1 MAAGAHGV
9 DRIETLLDADSSVA
23 TSSVS
28 QTTTPHRRADDVP
41 RPVVVRTDRYPDGNR
56 MGAHEHRKAQLVYS
70 PDGVLRVATD
80 VGTFVVPP
88 EWAVWVPSWMR
99 HDVQSST
106 PLTLR
111 SVYVEPESATNLP
124 DRCCVVSV
132 PPLLRELI
140 LESAALPDLYEIG
153 GADGRLMA
161 VILDRITAL
170 EHRPVVV
177 PEVRDALLLPIAEAL
192 TADPADGRGLD
203 EWGRALGASARTLSS
218 RFAADVGMPF
228 ATWRRQLRMLAA
240 LERLAAGEPVGTVA
254 FAVGYESVSAFIA
267 AFTRSLGATPGRW
280 FRTGAAASS

>member
-1 MAAGAHGV
+1 GGGVGAPGVGVVGDRRAAAAAVEGAVGGRGLRGRLFREGRGRPPRRERGVLGRVAPHLVLELQPELIHVEGDGAGDVVDADDGGGVQELVAMASGAHGV

-28 QTTTPHRRADDVP
+28 QTTTPHRRAADVP

-111 SVYVEPESATNLP
+111 SVYVEP
-124 DRCCVVSV
+124 
-132 PPLLRELI
+132 
-140 LESAALPDLYEIG
+140 
-153 GADGRLMA
+153 
-161 VILDRITAL
+161 
-170 EHRPVVV
+170 
-177 PEVRDALLLPIAEAL
+177 
-192 TADPADGRGLD
+192 
-203 EWGRALGASARTLSS
+203 
-218 RFAADVGMPF
+218 
-228 ATWRRQLRMLAA
+228 
-240 LERLAAGEPVGTVA
+240 
-254 FAVGYESVSAFIA
+254 
-267 AFTRSLGATPGRW
+267 
-280 FRTGAAASS
+280 

>member
-1 MAAGAHGV
+1 M
-9 DRIETLLDADSSVA
+9 
-23 TSSVS
+23 
-28 QTTTPHRRADDVP
+28 RADDVP

-70 PDGVLRVATD
+70 PDGVLRVATAA
-80 VGTFVVPP
+80 GTFVVPP

-99 HDVQSST
+99 HDVQAST

-124 DRCCVVSV
+124 GRCCVVSA

-140 LESAALPDLYEIG
+140 LESAALPDLYEVG

-170 EHRPVVV
+170 DHRPVVV
-177 PEVRDALLLPIAEAL
+177 PQLRDELLLPIADAL
-192 TADPADGRGLD
+192 ETDPADGRGLD
-203 EWGRALGASARTLSS
+203 EWGRALGASARTLSR
-218 RFAADVGMPF
+218 RFVADVGVPF
-228 ATWRRQLRMLAA
+228 ATWRRQVRLLAA
-240 LERLAAGEPVGTVA
+240 VEHLAAGEAVGTVA
-254 FAVGYESVSAFIA
+254 FAVGYESASAFIA

-280 FRTGAAASS
+280 FRNDAAAPS

>member
-1 MAAGAHGV
+1 MATRSASEA
-9 DRIETLLDADSSVA
+9 
-23 TSSVS
+23 
-28 QTTTPHRRADDVP
+28 TTPHVRADEVP

-70 PDGVLRVATD
+70 PDGVLRVAAPD
-80 VGTFVVPP
+80 GMYVVPP
-88 EWAVWVPSWMR
+88 EWAVWVPSWVR
-99 HDVQSST
+99 HDVQAST

-140 LESAALPDLYEIG
+140 LESATLPDLYEVG
-153 GADGRLMA
+153 GPDGRLMS

-170 EHRPVVV
+170 DQRPVVV
-177 PEVRDALLLPIAEAL
+177 PQVRDALLLPIADAL
-192 TADPADGRGLD
+192 AADPADARGLD
-203 EWGRALGASARTLSS
+203 EWGRDLGASSRTLSR

-228 ATWRRQLRMLAA
+228 ATWRRQVRLLAA
-240 LERLAAGEPVGTVA
+240 LERLAAGESVGTVA

-267 AFTRSLGATPGRW
+267 AFTRALGTTPGRL
-280 FRTGAAASS
+280 FRTGAPG

>member
-1 MAAGAHGV
+1 M
-9 DRIETLLDADSSVA
+9 A

-140 LESAALPDLYEIG
+140 LESAALPDLYEVG
-153 GADGRLMA
+153 GPDGRLMA
-161 VILDRITAL
+161 VIIDRITAL
-170 EHRPVVV
+170 DHRPVVV
-177 PEVRDALLLPIAEAL
+177 PQVRDELLLPIADAL
-192 TADPADGRGLD
+192 TSDPADARGLD
-203 EWGRALGASARTLSS
+203 DWGRRLGASSRTLSR
-218 RFAADVGMPF
+218 RFVADVGMPY
-228 ATWRRQLRMLAA
+228 ATWRRQVRLLAA
-240 LERLAAGEPVGTVA
+240 LELLAAGESVAAVA
-254 FAVGYESVSAFIA
+254 FAVGYESASAFIA
-267 AFTRSLGATPGRW
+267 AFTRSLGVTPGRW
-280 FRTGAAASS
+280 FRSDAAASS

>member
-1 MAAGAHGV
+1 
-9 DRIETLLDADSSVA
+9 VA
-23 TSSVS
+23 TSSPA
-28 QTTTPHRRADDVP
+28 QATTPHVRADDVP

-70 PDGVLRVATD
+70 PDGVLRVDTEA
-80 VGTFVVPP
+80 GTFVVPP
-88 EWAVWVPSWMR
+88 EWAVWMPSWVR
-99 HDVQSST
+99 HDVQAST

-140 LESAALPDLYEIG
+140 LESATLPDLYEIG

-170 EHRPVVV
+170 DHRPIVV
-177 PEVRDALLLPIAEAL
+177 PHVSDALLMPIADAL
-192 TADPADGRGLD
+192 AVDPADGRGL
-203 EWGRALGASARTLSS
+203 EQWGRELGASSRSLSR
-218 RFAADVGMPF
+218 RFQSDVGMPF
-228 ATWRRQLRMLAA
+228 ATWRRQVRLLAA

-267 AFTRSLGATPGRW
+267 AFTRSLGATPGRL
-280 FRTGAAASS
+280 FRDGRPS